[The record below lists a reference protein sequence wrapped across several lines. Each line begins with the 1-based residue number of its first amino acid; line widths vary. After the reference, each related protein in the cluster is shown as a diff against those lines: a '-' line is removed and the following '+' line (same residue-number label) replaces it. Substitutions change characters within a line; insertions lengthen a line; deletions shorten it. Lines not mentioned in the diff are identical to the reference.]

1 MEPMETFLG
10 IDYPTLWYLVVGLL
24 FSGYAIL
31 EGFDYG
37 AGAWHLFFKKDESR
51 RIAINAI
58 GPIWDANQVWLIIGG
73 GALFAGFPVMYATML
88 SAMYIP
94 FMLFLMLLVLR
105 SSAIKFRSA
114 EEMLWWRKM
123 WDIIYFSS
131 NTLIAFLLGVVL
143 GNVLQG
149 FEIGP
154 NYRYE
159 GGIFF
164 SFLSPYAIMAG
175 FTTLSLFMTQGAIF
189 LLLKTEGRLHTRL
202 TFLLKKGM
210 IFFMVSFSITSLYT
224 LIFIPGVTDNFREN
238 PVFFIIPLLSFLA
251 VANVPRLVSKRKYG
265 YALVFSSL
273 TMAFLLMLVAFQLY
287 PTLLPSTIDPK
298 YSVTI
303 YNAASSQ
310 KSLGIMLTIVV
321 IGTPLLAAYFL
332 FLYKTFY
339 GKVKLDDTSY

>member
-1 MEPMETFLG
+1 METFLG

-37 AGAWHLFFKKDESR
+37 AGAWHLFFKKDLSR

-58 GPIWDANQVWLIIGG
+58 GPLWDANQVWLIIGG

-94 FMLFLMLLVLR
+94 FMLFLVLLVLR

-114 EEMLWWRKM
+114 EEMTWWRKT
-123 WDIIYFSS
+123 WDIIYFTS
-131 NTLIAFLLGVVL
+131 NIFIAFLLGVVL
-143 GNVLQG
+143 GNILQG
-149 FEIGP
+149 FEIHE
-154 NYRYE
+154 NFSYK

-164 SFLSPYAIMAG
+164 SFLSPYAIMVG
-175 FTTLSLFMTQGAIF
+175 LTTLSIFMTQGAIF
-189 LLLKTEGRLHTRL
+189 LLLKTEGRLHARL

-210 IFFMVSFSITSLYT
+210 IFFITSFAVTSLYT
-224 LIFIPGVTDNFREN
+224 LVFIPGVTDKFKEN
-238 PVFFIIPLLSFLA
+238 PLFFVLPLLAFLA
-251 VANVPRLVSKRKYG
+251 VANVPRLVSKKKYSN
-265 YALVFSSL
+265 ALLFSSL

-287 PTLLPSTIDPK
+287 PVLLPSTIDPEF
-298 YSVTI
+298 SVTI

-310 KSLGIMLTIVV
+310 KSLGIMLTIVI
-321 IGTPLLAAYFL
+321 IGAPLLAGYFL
-332 FLYKTFY
+332 FLYKTFH

>member
-1 MEPMETFLG
+1 METFLG

-37 AGAWHLFFKKDESR
+37 AGAWHLFFKKDLSR

-58 GPIWDANQVWLIIGG
+58 GPLWDANQVWLIIGG

-94 FMLFLMLLVLR
+94 FMLFLVLLVLR

-114 EEMLWWRKM
+114 EEMLWWRKT
-123 WDIIYFSS
+123 WDIVYFVS
-131 NTLIAFLLGVVL
+131 NTLISFLLGVVL

-149 FEIGP
+149 FEIGE
-154 NYRYE
+154 NFSYK

-164 SFLSPYAIMAG
+164 SFLSPYAILVG
-175 FTTLSLFMTQGAIF
+175 LTTLSIFMTQGAIF
-189 LLLKTEGRLHTRL
+189 LLLKTEGRLHARL

-210 IFFMVSFSITSLYT
+210 IFFIISFAITSLYT
-224 LIFIPGVTDNFREN
+224 LIFVPGVTDKFKEN
-238 PVFFIIPLLSFLA
+238 PVFFILPLLAFLA
-251 VANVPRLVSKRKYG
+251 VANVPRLVSKKKYA

-287 PTLLPSTIDPK
+287 PVLLPSNINPEH
-298 YSVTI
+298 SVTI

-321 IGTPLLAAYFL
+321 IGAPLLAGYFI

-339 GKVKLDDTSY
+339 GKVKLDDSSY

>member
-1 MEPMETFLG
+1 METFLG

-24 FSGYAIL
+24 FLGYAIL

-37 AGAWHLFFKKDESR
+37 AGAWHLFLRKDLSR

-58 GPIWDANQVWLIIGG
+58 GPLWDANQVWLIIGG

-105 SSAIKFRSA
+105 SAAIKFRSA
-114 EEMLWWRKM
+114 EEMKWWRKT
-123 WDIIYFSS
+123 WDIIYFVS
-131 NTLIAFLLGVVL
+131 NTLIGFLLGVVL

-149 FEIGP
+149 FELHE
-154 NYRYE
+154 NFEYK

-164 SFLSPYAIMAG
+164 SFLNPYALMVG
-175 FTTLSLFMTQGAIF
+175 FTTLSIFMTQGAIF
-189 LLLKTEGRLHTRL
+189 LLLKTEGRLHDRL
-202 TFLLKKGM
+202 SFLLKKGM
-210 IFFMVSFSITSLYT
+210 IFFIISFAITSLYT
-224 LIFIPGVTDNFREN
+224 LTFLHGVTDKFKEQ
-238 PVFFIIPLLSFLA
+238 PVFFVLPILAFLA
-251 VANVPRLVSKRKYG
+251 VANVPRLVSKKKYSH
-265 YALVFSSL
+265 ALIFSSL
-273 TMAFLLMLVAFQLY
+273 IMAFLLMLVAFQLY
-287 PTLLPSTIDPK
+287 PVLLPSTISPE

-310 KSLGIMLTIVV
+310 KSLGIMLTIVL
-321 IGTPLLAAYFL
+321 IGAPLLAGYFL
-332 FLYKTFY
+332 FLYKTFH

>member
-1 MEPMETFLG
+1 METFLG

-37 AGAWHLFFKKDESR
+37 AGAWHLFLRKDLSR

-58 GPIWDANQVWLIIGG
+58 GPLWDANQVWLIIGG

-105 SSAIKFRSA
+105 SAAIKFRSA
-114 EEMLWWRKM
+114 EEMKWWRKT
-123 WDIIYFSS
+123 WDIIYFVS
-131 NTLIAFLLGVVL
+131 NTLIGFLLGVVL

-149 FEIGP
+149 FELHE
-154 NYRYE
+154 NFEYK

-164 SFLSPYAIMAG
+164 SFLNPYALMVG
-175 FTTLSLFMTQGAIF
+175 LTTLSIFMTQGAIF
-189 LLLKTEGRLHTRL
+189 LLLKTEGRLHDRL
-202 TFLLKKGM
+202 SFLLKKGM
-210 IFFMVSFSITSLYT
+210 IFFIISFAITSLYT
-224 LIFIPGVTDNFREN
+224 LTFLHGVTDKFKEQ
-238 PVFFIIPLLSFLA
+238 PVFFALPILAFLA
-251 VANVPRLVSKRKYG
+251 VANVPRLVSKKKYSH
-265 YALVFSSL
+265 ALIFSSL
-273 TMAFLLMLVAFQLY
+273 IMAFLLMLVAFQLY
-287 PTLLPSTIDPK
+287 PVLLPSTISPE

-310 KSLGIMLTIVV
+310 KSLGIMLTIVL
-321 IGTPLLAAYFL
+321 IGAPLLAFYFL
-332 FLYKTFY
+332 FLYKTFH

>member
-1 MEPMETFLG
+1 METILG
-10 IDYPTLWYLVVGLL
+10 LDYPTLWYLVVGLL

-37 AGAWHLFFKKDESR
+37 AGAWHLFLRKDLSR

-58 GPIWDANQVWLIIGG
+58 GPLWDANQVWLIIGG

-88 SAMYIP
+88 SSMYVP

-114 EEMLWWRKM
+114 EKMLWWRKT
-123 WDIIYFSS
+123 WDIIYFIS

-143 GNVLQG
+143 ANILQG
-149 FEIGP
+149 FELHE
-154 NYRYE
+154 NFSYK

-164 SFLSPYAIMAG
+164 SFLSPYSVMVG
-175 FTTLSLFMTQGAIF
+175 FTTLSVFMTQGAIF

-202 TFLLKKGM
+202 TFLLKRGM
-210 IFFMVSFSITSLYT
+210 VLFLISFAVTSTYTLTFLPGVINKFKETPIFFIL
-224 LIFIPGVTDNFREN
+224 
-238 PVFFIIPLLSFLA
+238 PVLAFLA
-251 VANVPRLVSKRKYG
+251 VANVPRLVSKKKYAH
-265 YALVFSSL
+265 ALVFSSL

-287 PTLLPSTIDPK
+287 PVLIPSTVDPK

-310 KSLGIMLTIVV
+310 KSLGIMLTIVL
-321 IGTPLLAAYFL
+321 IGAPLLAGYFL
-332 FLYKTFY
+332 FLYKTFH

>member
-1 MEPMETFLG
+1 METFLG

-24 FSGYAIL
+24 FSGYAVL

-37 AGAWHLFFKKDESR
+37 AGSWHLFFKKDLSR

-58 GPIWDANQVWLIIGG
+58 GPLWDANQVWLIIGG

-94 FMLFLMLLVLR
+94 FMLFLLLLVLR

-114 EEMLWWRKM
+114 ERMLWWRKT
-123 WDIIYFSS
+123 WDIVYFVS
-131 NTLIAFLLGVVL
+131 NVLIAFLLGVVL
-143 GNVLQG
+143 GNILQG
-149 FEIGP
+149 FELGE
-154 NYRYE
+154 NFSYK

-164 SFLSPYAIMAG
+164 SFLSPYAIMTG

-189 LLLKTEGRLHTRL
+189 LLLKTEGRLHARL

-210 IFFMVSFSITSLYT
+210 IFFITSFAITSLYT
-224 LIFIPGVTDNFREN
+224 FIFIHGVTDKFKEQ
-238 PVFFIIPLLSFLA
+238 PLFFVLPILAFLA
-251 VANVPRLVSKRKYG
+251 VANVPRLVSKKRYFQ
-265 YALVFSSL
+265 ALLFSSM

-287 PTLLPSTIDPK
+287 PVLLPSTIDPT

-310 KSLGIMLTIVV
+310 KSLGIMLTMVV
-321 IGTPLLAAYFL
+321 VGAPLLAGYL
-332 FLYKTFY
+332 IFLYKTFN
-339 GKVKLDDTSY
+339 GKVQLDDTSY

>member
-1 MEPMETFLG
+1 MGELETFLG

-37 AGAWHLFFKKDESR
+37 AGAWHLFLRKDLSR
-51 RIAINAI
+51 RITINAI
-58 GPIWDANQVWLIIGG
+58 GPLWDANQVWLIIGG

-94 FMLFLMLLVLR
+94 FMLFLVLLVLR

-114 EEMLWWRKM
+114 EEMTWWRKT
-123 WDIIYFSS
+123 WDIIYFVS

-149 FEIGP
+149 FEIGE
-154 NYRYE
+154 NFSYK

-164 SFLSPYAIMAG
+164 AFLSPYAIMVG
-175 FTTLSLFMTQGAIF
+175 FTTLSIFMTQGAIF
-189 LLLKTEGRLHTRL
+189 LLLKTEGRLYARL

-210 IFFMVSFSITSLYT
+210 IFFIISFSITSLYT
-224 LIFIPGVTDNFREN
+224 LIFLPGVTDKFKEI
-238 PVFFIIPLLSFLA
+238 PEFFILPILAFLA
-251 VANVPRLVSKRKYG
+251 VANVPRLVSKKKYAK
-265 YALVFSSL
+265 ALVFSSL

-287 PTLLPSTIDPK
+287 PVLLPSTIHPEH
-298 YSVTI
+298 SVTI

-310 KSLGIMLTIVV
+310 KSLGIMLTIVL
-321 IGTPLLAAYFL
+321 IGAPLLAGYFV
-332 FLYKTFY
+332 FLYKTFN

>member
-1 MEPMETFLG
+1 METFLG

-37 AGAWHLFFKKDESR
+37 AGAWHLFFKKDLSR

-94 FMLFLMLLVLR
+94 FMLFLILLVLR

-114 EEMLWWRKM
+114 EEMLWWRKT
-123 WDIIYFSS
+123 WDIIYFVS
-131 NTLIAFLLGVVL
+131 NVLIAFLLGVVL

-149 FEIGP
+149 FEIGE
-154 NYRYE
+154 NFSYK
-159 GGIFF
+159 GGIFL
-164 SFLSPYAIMAG
+164 SFLSPYAIMTG
-175 FTTLSLFMTQGAIF
+175 FTTLSIFTTQGAIF
-189 LLLKTEGRLHTRL
+189 LLLKTEGRLHARL

-210 IFFMVSFSITSLYT
+210 IFFIISFSITSLYT
-224 LIFIPGVTDNFREN
+224 LIFIPGVTDNFKNN
-238 PVFFIIPLLSFLA
+238 PLFFIIPILSFLA
-251 VANVPRLVSKRKYG
+251 VANIPRLVSKKKYAS
-265 YALVFSSL
+265 ALVFSSL

-287 PTLLPSTIDPK
+287 PVLLPSTIDSS

-310 KSLGIMLTIVV
+310 KSLGIMLTIVL
-321 IGTPLLAAYFL
+321 IGTPLLAGYFL

>member
-1 MEPMETFLG
+1 METFLG

-37 AGAWHLFFKKDESR
+37 AGAWHLFFKKDLSR

-94 FMLFLMLLVLR
+94 FMLFLILLVLR

-114 EEMLWWRKM
+114 EEMLWWRKT
-123 WDIIYFSS
+123 WDIIYFVS
-131 NTLIAFLLGVVL
+131 NVLIAFLLGVVL
-143 GNVLQG
+143 GNILQG
-149 FEIGP
+149 FEIGE
-154 NYRYE
+154 NFSYK
-159 GGIFF
+159 GGIFL
-164 SFLSPYAIMAG
+164 SFLSPYAIMTG
-175 FTTLSLFMTQGAIF
+175 FTNLSIFMTQGAIF
-189 LLLKTEGRLHTRL
+189 LLLKTEGRLHARL

-210 IFFMVSFSITSLYT
+210 IFFIISFSITSLYT
-224 LIFIPGVTDNFREN
+224 LIFIPGVTVNFKNN
-238 PVFFIIPLLSFLA
+238 PLFFIIPILSFLA
-251 VANVPRLVSKRKYG
+251 VANIPRLVSKKKYAS
-265 YALVFSSL
+265 ALVFSSL

-287 PTLLPSTIDPK
+287 PVLLPSTIDSG

-310 KSLGIMLTIVV
+310 KSLGIMLTIVL
-321 IGTPLLAAYFL
+321 IGTPLLAGYFL

>member
-1 MEPMETFLG
+1 MEYFLG

-37 AGAWHLFFKKDESR
+37 AGAWHLFFRKDMSR
-51 RIAINAI
+51 RVAINAI
-58 GPIWDANQVWLIIGG
+58 GPLWDANQVWLIIGG

-105 SSAIKFRSA
+105 SASIKFRSA
-114 EEMLWWRKM
+114 EEMLWWRKT
-123 WDIIYFSS
+123 WDIIYSVS
-131 NTLIAFLLGVVL
+131 NILIAFLLGVVL
-143 GNVLQG
+143 GNLLQG
-149 FEIGP
+149 FELGP
-154 NYRYE
+154 NYTYK
-159 GGIFF
+159 GGVFF
-164 SFLSPYAIMAG
+164 SFLNPYALMVG

-189 LLLKTEGRLHTRL
+189 LLLKTEGRLYTRL

-210 IFFMVSFSITSLYT
+210 IFFIVTFAATSLYT
-224 LIFIPGVTDNFREN
+224 LVFLHGVTDKFKEY
-238 PVFFIIPLLSFLA
+238 PVFFVLPILAFLA
-251 VANVPRLVSKRKYG
+251 VANVPRLVSKKKYAN
-265 YALVFSSL
+265 ALVFSSL

-287 PTLLPSTIDPK
+287 PVLLPSTIDPE

-321 IGTPLLAAYFL
+321 IGAPLLAGYFL
-332 FLYKTFY
+332 FLYKTFH

>member
-1 MEPMETFLG
+1 METFLG

-37 AGAWHLFFKKDESR
+37 AGAWHLFFKKDLSR

-58 GPIWDANQVWLIIGG
+58 GPLWDANQVWLIIGG

-105 SSAIKFRSA
+105 SAAIKFRSA
-114 EEMLWWRKM
+114 EEMKWWRKS
-123 WDIIYFSS
+123 WDIIYFTS
-131 NTLIAFLLGVVL
+131 NILIAFLLGVVL
-143 GNVLQG
+143 GNILKG
-149 FEIGP
+149 FEIGE
-154 NYRYE
+154 NFSYQ

-164 SFLSPYAIMAG
+164 SFLNPYAIMVG
-175 FTTLSLFMTQGAIF
+175 LTTLSIFMTQGAIF
-189 LLLKTEGRLHTRL
+189 LLLKTEGRLHARL

-210 IFFMVSFSITSLYT
+210 IFFILSFVFTSFYT
-224 LIFIPGVTDNFREN
+224 LIYLPGVTDNFKAN
-238 PVFFIIPLLSFLA
+238 PVFFILPILAFLA
-251 VANVPRLVSKRKYG
+251 VANVPRLVSKKKYAL
-265 YALVFSSL
+265 ALVFSSL

-287 PTLLPSTIDPK
+287 PVLLPSSIDPEH
-298 YSVTI
+298 SVTI

-321 IGTPLLAAYFL
+321 IGAPLLAGYFL
-332 FLYKTFY
+332 FLYKTFH